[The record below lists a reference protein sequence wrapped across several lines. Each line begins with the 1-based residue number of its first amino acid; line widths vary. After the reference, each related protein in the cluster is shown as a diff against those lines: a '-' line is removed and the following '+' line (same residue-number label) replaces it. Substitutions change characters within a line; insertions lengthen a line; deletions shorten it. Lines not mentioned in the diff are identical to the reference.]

1 MARSVRTAKGAFLKG
16 VSGSPMQTLEHD
28 IPVLEKDSPNPKTA
42 SLYRRGA
49 V

>member
-16 VSGSPMQTLEHD
+16 VSGNPMQTLEHN
-28 IPVLEKDSPNPKTA
+28 IQVLAKESPNPRTA